1 MRYLLL
7 TYYNKPDGTIDES
20 MQVASKIKPKTLAT
34 ASVIL
39 DFRTLSVIKC
49 SVGSQV
55 VPKDFN
61 RILEYYMQYHES
73 TITSL
78 LNQNGYSIELR
89 KTHNQTQP
97 TESNPG

>member
-20 MQVASKIKPKTLAT
+20 MQVARNIKPRDIAT

-39 DFRTLSVIKC
+39 DFQTLSVIKC
-49 SVGSQV
+49 SVGSTV

-61 RILEYYMQYHES
+61 RIVEYYMQHHED
-73 TITSL
+73 TIMRLFRANSWEVSKK
-78 LNQNGYSIELR
+78 NAQ
-89 KTHNQTQP
+89 
-97 TESNPG
+97 